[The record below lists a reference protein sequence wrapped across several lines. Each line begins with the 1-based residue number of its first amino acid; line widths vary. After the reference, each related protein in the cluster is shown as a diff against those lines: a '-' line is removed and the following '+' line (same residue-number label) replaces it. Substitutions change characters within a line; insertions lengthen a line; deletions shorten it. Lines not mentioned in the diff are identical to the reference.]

1 MRLESLSSTNRNRL
15 DMSEFTRP
23 VENLSESAREYLDLK
38 VDDLKLRTAKGL
50 SISLNHLLS
59 MILVLFCASVVLLAV
74 AFGSILLLGQLIGSY
89 ALGAF
94 IVAAV
99 FAVLTFVIFRMR
111 DKLFL
116 DGFVKLFIGLFFE
129 EEGGP
134 GDE

>member
-94 IVAAV
+94 IIAAV

-134 GDE
+134 ENE